1 MQLASPIAAML
12 RRFEPTATRQDLVLA
27 KQQSRVLDQIALQW
41 RARTQ
46 ESEARGALADSR
58 AISALFAGPPG
69 TGKSMAA
76 EVIANE
82 SRLSF
87 YDIDLGGLVS
97 QYLGETEKNLDSLLA
112 ATQDS
117 AALLFFDEADALFG
131 PRSEVRDAHDRYANI
146 DASHLLQRIEDY
158 PGIVVFAT
166 ARKQDV
172 DPAFIRRLRYVVEF
186 PLPDLAQRAE
196 IWRRIFPPDTP
207 VEGLNP
213 DCLARLPLTGANIRD
228 IARASA
234 SIAAREGQPVRL
246 SHLLRAAESECA
258 RIGRPLDLAA
268 ITRP

>member
-1 MQLASPIAAML
+1 MQLATPIAAML
-12 RRFEPTATRQDLVLA
+12 RRLEPAAMRQDLVLA
-27 KQQSRVLDQIALQW
+27 KQQTRVLDQIALQW

-46 ESEARGALADSR
+46 EAETRGALAESH
-58 AISALFAGPPG
+58 AICALFAGPQG

-87 YDIDLGGLVS
+87 YDIDLASLVS
-97 QYLGETEKNLDSLLA
+97 QYLEETEKNLDSLFH

-117 AALLFFDEADALFG
+117 AALLFFDEADALFSK
-131 PRSEVRDAHDRYANI
+131 RSDVHDAHDRYAGI
-146 DASHLLQRIEDY
+146 DVDRLLQRIEDY
-158 PGIVVFAT
+158 RGIIIFAT
-166 ARKQDV
+166 ARKQDI
-172 DPAFIRRLRYVVEF
+172 DPAFMRRLRYVVEF

-213 DCLARLPLTGANIRD
+213 DCLARLPLSGANIRD

-234 SIAAREGQPVRL
+234 TIAAREGQPVRM

-258 RIGRPLDLAA
+258 RIERPLDLAA